1 MKYLILIILFM
12 PLFLHAETTNET
24 DFMMTKAEFEEC
36 YKNKEKTEQRF
47 LIRQNDKTGFIDGC
61 GRVVIEP
68 IYDSAFEFS
77 EGAARVEKD
86 GKVLFIDKSGK
97 TLNISPGKYSG
108 FKTINFYFEKSSY
121 RIPPKEPCKYSNHLL
136 CLNRGEKVY
145 FFRDYSGQE
154 FAFSV
159 IENLFPSAP
168 KTENSTVWDQI
179 ASWKE
184 MQAKEEAKK
193 QHKPI
198 IERCDDGITI
208 ETIYLSENKRDTK
221 IYDKNNK
228 IIRRGDIT
236 AWCPKENLLKYREN
250 RMEYIYDT
258 RKNQVVFEIYAS
270 AIGRKYHTVLEIFDN
285 KLLVR
290 KYGSAADWGFQLFS
304 ADNGKV
310 FLKLKSSTTG
320 ITLLKTATGTIRELW
335 WQGRLYYMNEN
346 YKAFWSRE
354 IEKDKKDY
362 RSWQTRD
369 LVN

>member
-1 MKYLILIILFM
+1 MKYFFLLFLF
-12 PLFLHAETTNET
+12 PLFIYAEASNET

-36 YKNKEKTEQRF
+36 YKNKDKTEQRF
-47 LIRQNDKTGFIDGC
+47 LVRQNGKTGFVDGC

-77 EGAARVEKD
+77 EGAARVETD
-86 GKVLFIDKSGK
+86 GKVSYIDKSGK
-97 TLNISPGKYSG
+97 TLNISSEKYNG
-108 FKTINFYFEKSSY
+108 FKTMNFYFEKSSY

-136 CLNRGEKVY
+136 CLNRGKEVY
-145 FFRDYSGQE
+145 FFRDYSGQK
-154 FAFSV
+154 FKLSV

-168 KTENSTVWDQI
+168 KTENPTVWDKM
-179 ASWKE
+179 ASWQGIHAE
-184 MQAKEEAKK
+184 EEAKK

-198 IERCDDGITI
+198 IEKCDDGITI
-208 ETIYLSENKRDTK
+208 ETKFLSDDKRDTT

-228 IIRRGDIT
+228 IIRRGNIT

-304 ADNGKV
+304 ADGGKV

-320 ITLLKTATGTIRELW
+320 ITLSKTASGTIRELW
-335 WQGRLYYMNEN
+335 WQGKVYYLNED
-346 YKAFWSRE
+346 YKAFWSGEYDGNILERE
-354 IEKDKKDY
+354 
-362 RSWQTRD
+362 
-369 LVN
+369 